1 MTVDVRV
8 LGPLEV
14 IGTRGRVTG
23 ADFPSKKAR
32 RLFEV
37 LVLADG
43 QTVSKDALLEALWR
57 RELPRN
63 PQATVETAVS
73 LARRTLA
80 TITDDRVIVTE
91 TGGYRIDR
99 EVARV
104 DLAVLEGAVSLAE
117 RSPREERVR
126 LLADALAGVRG
137 RLLDDEFATDW
148 LLPRRERV
156 ARRVDMARVLLA
168 NAALDDGAFDLA
180 YATAEASWTASD
192 VVLEDAYAIGA
203 LALGAQGRRAE
214 AEGVLAMAEERLSRT
229 GTPPGPVL
237 AAARSRLRRPFGSV
251 LPERVLRVPDELVR
265 DAAALPLRL
274 PLLGREAER
283 RRVERA
289 AAAVAGGAGAT
300 WLHLSGS
307 RGLGATRIIEES
319 VEWTAPFLGVGAVVM
334 LVCSEG
340 DAGYDGLLLRRL
352 GRAVARRAGQEWA
365 DPGGAAAFDV
375 LAAALDASGP
385 TLLTVDGLH
394 HADAASV
401 AMLRALAGDGGA
413 ANLLLLS
420 AGGPAPAGAEVLRL
434 APLTPEELAPL
445 GPGPWAAVTGGHPAI
460 LGVAVE
466 AARGGGVVTARGSM
480 DLGAVLDG
488 LDPVSAA
495 GVRRTAYATG
505 LIDVQDVVDA
515 LRIRPSVARTALQRV
530 VEAGLAIE
538 VRPGIFRLTS
548 SLLNGLAGR

>member
-1 MTVDVRV
+1 M

-14 IGTRGRVTG
+14 ITARGRVTG

-43 QTVSKDALLEALWR
+43 QIVSKDALLEALWR

-80 TITDDRVIVTE
+80 TITDKRVIVTE

-99 EVARV
+99 EVVRV
-104 DLAVLEGAVSLAE
+104 DLATLEGAVSLAE
-117 RSPREERVR
+117 RSPRQDRVR
-126 LLADALAGVRG
+126 LLADALSGVRG

-168 NAALDDGAFDLA
+168 NAALEDGEFDLA
-180 YATAEASWTASD
+180 YSTAEASWTASD
-192 VVLEDAYAIGA
+192 VVLEDAYAVGA

-214 AEGVLAMAEERLSRT
+214 AEGVVAMAEERLSRT

-237 AAARSRLRRPFGSV
+237 AAAKARLRRPFGSV

-265 DAAALPLRL
+265 DAATLPARL
-274 PLLGREAER
+274 PLLGRVE
-283 RRVERA
+283 ERA
-289 AAAVAGGAGAT
+289 RIEAAAVAVAAGAGSA
-300 WLHLSGS
+300 WFHLASS
-307 RGLGATRIIEES
+307 RGLGATRVIEES
-319 VEWTAPFLGVGAVVM
+319 VEWTASALGVGAAVM
-334 LVCSEG
+334 LVCAEG
-340 DAGYDGLLLRRL
+340 DAGYDGLLVRRL
-352 GRAVARRAGQEWA
+352 GRAVARRAGTTWP
-365 DPGGAAAFDV
+365 DPDGAAAFDL
-375 LAAALDASGP
+375 LAARLDAAGP

-394 HADAASV
+394 HADVASV
-401 AMLRALAGDGGA
+401 AILRALAGHGGA
-413 ANLLLLS
+413 RALLVLS
-420 AGGPAPAGAEVLRL
+420 AGGPAPAGATALRL
-434 APLTPEELAPL
+434 DPLTPQELAPL
-445 GPGPWAAVTGGHPAI
+445 GAGPWAAVTGGHPAI
-460 LGVAVE
+460 LEVALE
-466 AARGGGVVTARGSM
+466 AARAGGVVTPRGSM

-488 LDPVSAA
+488 LDPVAAA

-505 LIDVQDVVDA
+505 LIDVQDVVTA
-515 LRIRPSVARTALQRV
+515 LRIRPSVARVALQRV

-548 SLLNGLAGR
+548 SLLNGIAGR